1 MKRTFDAVRV
11 ATPDDIERMVEMGKR
26 FAEKAGINRTVGF
39 CAGSVAALLENLITN
54 PDGVVLIGK
63 SSMAGGIVFPH
74 PFNAA
79 HRIGQEMFWYSE
91 GREGL
96 ALISA
101 LESAFRDRGAKS
113 VVMATL
119 DSLGADSLQ
128 RFYVR
133 RGYGPLDRNFI
144 KVF

>member
-1 MKRTFDAVRV
+1 
-11 ATPDDIERMVEMGKR
+11 
-26 FAEKAGINRTVGF
+26 
-39 CAGSVAALLENLITN
+39 
-54 PDGVVLIGK
+54 
-63 SSMAGGIVFPH
+63 
-74 PFNAA
+74 
-79 HRIGQEMFWYSE
+79 MFWYSE